1 MSHDVVALLAEAPAR
16 RSLIDALVA
25 AGPDLRVRSVSEGA
39 VIELRDDSGRL
50 VAAMQA
56 AQRLALSAEADRL
69 LTDGISDELPA
80 QPYWVEARGAEL
92 ADVDTAA
99 LVRRFA
105 EHLVER
111 HGGAVWVPE
120 PRLPGREDVLTGST
134 DHPAVTVLTEKAF
147 VVVQDRPLVPM
158 SGWLVDATARHGREG
173 RHLQVVT
180 PAHSRITHS
189 LRSLLTD
196 RTARWVVRN
205 GDGGHHDGFSGV
217 PLVWDPV
224 SAFVVDGPADPG
236 TAPLPHADFRWSEAD
251 GVPGTQLLVDF
262 QMVHPATVSLR
273 LGGAVELVAGHLA
286 SSSPALWGTSEP
298 LAHAWDRGRVTDLCR
313 RRAPGATWLTF
324 TGRPES
330 VREDGALPFT
340 GTLRVSTV
348 PDGVRES
355 VTLAVGRP
363 GGEEPD
369 FSALNAMVK
378 ELSANEA
385 LRSLTVQRLLGRADL
400 TYAPRWSGL
409 PVPVGLAVGVDGVS
423 SMGTDRA
430 LSAPVRGVP
439 FGPPMTPAVWYR
451 IGDGTEPDSWD
462 RFRALMDHLRP
473 SDAPSS

>member
-25 AGPDLRVRSVSEGA
+25 AGPDLRVRSVSDGA

-69 LTDGISDELPA
+69 LAGGISDELPA

-111 HGGAVWVPE
+111 HGGAVWA
-120 PRLPGREDVLTGST
+120 PRPRPAGRDDDLLGAT
-134 DHPAVTVLTEKAF
+134 DHPAVTALTEKAF
-147 VVVQDRPLVPM
+147 VVVQDRPLVPL

-173 RHLQVVT
+173 RHLQIVT
-180 PAHSRITHS
+180 PADNRITHS
-189 LRSLLTD
+189 LRSLLTSP
-196 RTARWVVRN
+196 TARWVVRN
-205 GDGGHHDGFSGV
+205 PDGGHRDGFSGV

-224 SAFVVDGPADPG
+224 SGFAVEGAA
-236 TAPLPHADFRWSEAD
+236 APDAEPHPDFRWSEAD
-251 GVPGTQLLVDF
+251 GAPGSQLLIDL
-262 QMVHPATVSLR
+262 QLVHPATVSLR
-273 LGGAVELVAGHLA
+273 LGGAAELIAGHLA
-286 SSSPALWGTSEP
+286 GSSPALWGTSEP
-298 LAHAWDRGRVTDLCR
+298 LAHPWDRGRLTDLCR

-324 TGRPES
+324 TGPPES
-330 VREDGALPFT
+330 VREPGSLPFS
-340 GTLRVSTV
+340 GTQRVSTV
-348 PDGVRES
+348 PDGVRENI
-355 VTLAVGRP
+355 TCAVGLAP
-363 GGEEPD
+363 GDEPD

-385 LRSLTVQRLLGRADL
+385 LRSMTVQRLLGRADL
-400 TYAPRWSGL
+400 SYAPRWSGL

-473 SDAPSS
+473 AEAASS

>member
-330 VREDGALPFT
+330 VREEGALPFT

-348 PDGVRES
+348 HDGVRES